1 MLINV
6 YFRVLREAEKDTK
19 NRVWKREKSQTKP
32 FLEQEKGQKKPKTEA
47 GGEIKEITRW
57 RWIGNRQTFMSPS
70 VVQNTNE
77 KTTVG

>member
-1 MLINV
+1 MCILGSYGRQKKV
-6 YFRVLREAEKDTK
+6 QK

-32 FLEQEKGQKKPKTEA
+32 FLEDGGKGQKKPKTEA

-77 KTTVG
+77 KSTVG